1 MRQLNRQSEIE
12 NQKCDCQGGDSNSR
26 PTPKAFGAALLSHE
40 MKNGDLWVFFCFEE
54 TLDFPRLLER
64 WNFFLCHDP
73 KRPTQSSGCGSMS
86 PKVLSKPRLDIDR
99 GADIM
104 AARRSL
110 EDVNP
115 RHKDLPEGRIELP
128 TKGL

>member
-1 MRQLNRQSEIE
+1 MAIS
-12 NQKCDCQGGDSNSR
+12 G
-26 PTPKAFGAALLSHE
+26 FFF
-40 MKNGDLWVFFCFEE
+40 DLRRRSVFRACWSVG
-54 TLDFPRLLER
+54 TL
-64 WNFFLCHDP
+64 FLRHDP
-73 KRPTQSSGCGSMS
+73 KRPTQSSGYGSMF
-86 PKVLSKPRLDIDR
+86 PKVLGKPRLDIDC